1 VRLVVLC
8 AALGLVVAA
17 SAFAKSLA
25 RAEACGLDGC
35 VSLLDPREIDGLVRS
50 SRDIVP
56 PPAVGPYYVVNYEY
70 PGPTGAQNLYSFLYE
85 PESGLFATNGSE
97 PGQLLWFRLEPAMR
111 LAVQREVGDF
121 RPFPLGRASWPN
133 EIKSPGRLPMP
144 DTAPRP
150 TPVAAVGTQDRT
162 SDVVVALGLGL
173 AVGGLLAARRL
184 RVRRARTA

>member
-8 AALGLVVAA
+8 AAVGLVVAA

-35 VSLLDPREIDGLVRS
+35 VSLLDASEIDGLIRS

-56 PPAVGPYYVVNYEY
+56 PPAVGPYYVVNYQY
-70 PGPTGAQNLYSFLYE
+70 PGPTGAETVYSFLYE

-111 LAVQREVGDF
+111 SAVQREVGHF
-121 RPFPLGRASWPN
+121 RPFPLSRASWPN

-144 DTAPRP
+144 ETGRPP
-150 TPVAAVGTQDRT
+150 TPVAAAGPQDRT
-162 SDVVVALGLGL
+162 SDVLAALGLGL
-173 AVGGLLAARRL
+173 AAGGLFAARRL
-184 RVRRARTA
+184 RVRRTRTA